1 MMPRERR
8 FPSSL
13 HNSFFLFLSL
23 LDSIFVSCMCV
34 CWFNRWP
41 FYENRV
47 LSCDENPQDDGRG
60 SCNGVAC
67 RLNPSALRMP
77 AIRINLYSRIVL
89 LLLFFFSGIRH
100 FVYRCSL
107 ISERRAW
114 RTGLYQNVYS
124 FVKGLNGGAA
134 LPSDRGSFE
143 SRVRGP
149 SSPFAESVKDE
160 RTLAGRL
167 GSRDF
172 LQLAI
177 RLCIDSAL
185 VSQNPTGQLEVSC
198 QVSQVICCA
207 HRHKP
212 STDYTSNEI

>member
-89 LLLFFFSGIRH
+89 LLFFFLRYKTFCVSLLSYFGATRLTYRIISKCILVREGIKWWRGTSIGQRV
-100 FVYRCSL
+100 FWVPC
-107 ISERRAW
+107 ERAFLPVRW
-114 RTGLYQNVYS
+114 IRERWENI
-124 FVKGLNGGAA
+124 GGAFGFPWFLTTCNPPMYRLGA
-134 LPSDRGSFE
+134 CFSKSDRPIRSKLPSL
-143 SRVRGP
+143 
-149 SSPFAESVKDE
+149 SSHLL
-160 RTLAGRL
+160 RT
-167 GSRDF
+167 
-172 LQLAI
+172 
-177 RLCIDSAL
+177 
-185 VSQNPTGQLEVSC
+185 PT
-198 QVSQVICCA
+198 
-207 HRHKP
+207 
-212 STDYTSNEI
+212 